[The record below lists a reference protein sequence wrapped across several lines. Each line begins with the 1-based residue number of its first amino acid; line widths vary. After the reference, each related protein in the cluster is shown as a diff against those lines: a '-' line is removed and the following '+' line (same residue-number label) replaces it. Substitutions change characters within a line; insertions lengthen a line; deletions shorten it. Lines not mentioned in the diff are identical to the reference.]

1 MRKNYKAP
9 LFGVLCGAFLFA
21 MTASS
26 SAGSV
31 ERRRSARRWRIDV
44 ACPASQH
51 GPPPGTKMHEM
62 DSALESVARV
72 RPSPVCAVAL
82 SPQ

>member
-26 SAGSV
+26 SAGPL
-31 ERRRSARRWRIDV
+31 SAAVPQEDGGSTSLIQQ
-44 ACPASQH
+44 AKH
-51 GPPPGTKMHEM
+51 GPPPGTKCMKWTRRWNSSHGFGHRRC
-62 DSALESVARV
+62 VQWR
-72 RPSPVCAVAL
+72 
-82 SPQ
+82 